1 MNALLR
7 RSQGDWPFPAGRS
20 PVYYGWVIAAV
31 STLGFIMSIPGQTMG
46 MAVFADAF
54 MEAFGLSRTEL
65 STAYLLGTTG
75 SALFLTHA
83 GRLFDRWGA
92 RALTVLSA
100 LLLGTALLAISTF
113 DHLIAALTAATGLPP
128 LPVAFLLMLLGFFA
142 IRFSG
147 QGVLTSASRNVL
159 LLWFQRRRGLISGV
173 RGVFVSFAFASAPA
187 ALALLTGAVG
197 WRGALW
203 VLAALVGG
211 AFAIL
216 AAVTLRDRPEA
227 CGLAVDGGPAAPASP
242 ETEAP
247 SSATGASSNGEPSAL
262 GAVRRSPLFWVYAS
276 ALALH
281 AFFGTAVTFHVAALF
296 EEAGRTRVEAF
307 AYFLPQA
314 GISVVVNLL
323 ASAWADR
330 SALKPFLLLMLGAFF
345 LGALGVLGLG
355 TPLGYGALLFGFG
368 VGGGL
373 WSVLSNLAFVRL
385 FGTAALGEISGL
397 NTALSVFASALGP
410 LAFAL
415 AQDTFGTLS
424 SAAYGCAALSAGL
437 WLWALRLPQ
446 PDDRPER

>member
-1 MNALLR
+1 MHALLR
-7 RSQGDWPFPAGRS
+7 RSQGDWPFPARRS
-20 PVYYGWVIAAV
+20 PFYYGWVIAAV

-75 SALFLTHA
+75 SALFLTQA

-113 DHLIAALTAATGLPP
+113 DHLIAALTEATGLPP
-128 LPVAFLLMLLGFFA
+128 LPVAFVLMLLGFFA

-211 AFAIL
+211 AFALL

-227 CGLAVDGGPAAPASP
+227 CGLAVDGGPPAPAGPEGDAAPSP
-242 ETEAP
+242 TSP
-247 SSATGASSNGEPSAL
+247 SDGKPSAL

-296 EEAGRTRVEAF
+296 EEAGRTRAEAF

-330 SALKPFLLLMLGAFF
+330 SALKPVLLLMLGAFF
-345 LGALGVLGLG
+345 LGALGVLGLAS
-355 TPLGYGALLFGFG
+355 PLGYGALLLGFG

-373 WSVLSNLAFVRL
+373 WGVLSNLAFVRL

-415 AQDTFGTLS
+415 AQDTFGTLG
-424 SAAYGCAALSAGL
+424 SAAYGCAALSAAL
-437 WLWALRLPQ
+437 WFWALRLPQ
-446 PDDRPER
+446 PEDRPDS

>member
-1 MNALLR
+1 MHALLR
-7 RSQGDWPFPAGRS
+7 RSQGDWPFPARRS
-20 PVYYGWVIAAV
+20 PFYYGWVIAAV

-75 SALFLTHA
+75 SALFLTQA

-113 DHLIAALTAATGLPP
+113 DHLIAALTEATGLPP
-128 LPVAFLLMLLGFFA
+128 LPVAFVLMLLGFFA

-211 AFAIL
+211 AFALL

-227 CGLAVDGGPAAPASP
+227 CGLAVDGGPPAPAGPEGDAAPSP
-242 ETEAP
+242 TSP
-247 SSATGASSNGEPSAL
+247 SDGKPSAL

-296 EEAGRTRVEAF
+296 EEAGRTRAEAF

-330 SALKPFLLLMLGAFF
+330 SALKPVLLLMLGAFF
-345 LGALGVLGLG
+345 LGALGVLGLAS
-355 TPLGYGALLFGFG
+355 PLGYGALLLGFG

-373 WSVLSNLAFVRL
+373 WGVLSNLAFVRL

-415 AQDTFGTLS
+415 AQDTFGTLG
-424 SAAYGCAALSAGL
+424 SAAYGCAALSAAL
-437 WLWALRLPQ
+437 WFWALRLPQ
-446 PDDRPER
+446 PEDRPDP

>member
-1 MNALLR
+1 MLLR
-7 RSQGDWPFPAGRS
+7 SQSDWPFSVGRL
-20 PVYYGWVIAAV
+20 PFYYGWVIAGV

-54 MEAFGLSRTEL
+54 MAAFGLSRTEL

-100 LLLGTALLAISTF
+100 LLLGSALLAISTF
-113 DHLIAALTAATGLPP
+113 DHLIGSLTEATGLPP
-128 LPVAFLLMLLGFFA
+128 LPVAFTLMLLGFFA

-173 RGVFVSFAFASAPA
+173 RGVFVSFAFAAAPA

-203 VLAALVGG
+203 GLAALVGG
-211 AFAIL
+211 GFALL
-216 AAVTLRDRPEA
+216 AAITLRDRPEA
-227 CGLAVDGGPAAPASP
+227 CGLAVDGGPVGVASP
-242 ETEAP
+242 TSSPSKAP
-247 SSATGASSNGEPSAL
+247 TADREGARPNAL
-262 GAVRRSPLFWVYAS
+262 HAVRRDPVFWVYAA

-296 EEAGRTRVEAF
+296 EEAGRTRAEAF

-314 GISVVVNLL
+314 GLSVAVNLI
-323 ASAWADR
+323 ASALADR
-330 SALKPFLLLMLGAFF
+330 MALKPFLLAMLAAFF
-345 LGALGVLGLG
+345 LGALGVLSLA
-355 TPLGYGALLFGFG
+355 TPLGYGALLLGFG
-368 VGGGL
+368 IGGGL

-385 FGTAALGEISGL
+385 FGTEALGEISGL

-415 AQDTFGTLS
+415 TQDYFGSL
-424 SAAYGCAALSAGL
+424 AAAGYGCAVLSAGL
-437 WLWALRLPQ
+437 GFWALRLPQ
-446 PDDRPER
+446 PQDRPL